1 MVECNV
7 PQHTIQYNI
16 YRMDRLYL
24 NIYMYKLK
32 NVQVNKG
39 DKPTQMNQYIL
50 WN

>member
-16 YRMDRLYL
+16 YIEWIVCIL
-24 NIYMYKLK
+24 IYMYKLK